1 METEF
6 SNKAPARPETPR
18 VPLRELVLSLTG
30 DIKAF
35 FRQEIELAKAE
46 ASEKA
51 AWLTRNAIVVAAG
64 GFVAYAGLIVFLIG
78 LGWLVAWALQK
89 AGLSPVFAGF
99 LGLAIIGLFVSAFG
113 ALFVLKS
120 IRALANGSL
129 SPQRTLHT
137 MQRLK
142 NSETPP
148 AAAVQ
153 PAPARRP
160 SSQEIQK
167 EVEQTEDRMG
177 EELEELG
184 RRLSPQQIN
193 ARMKQR
199 ISRKPYRSGLLAMG
213 LGVLSGMLFA
223 RESRR

>member
-1 METEF
+1 METE
-6 SNKAPARPETPR
+6 SSKKVPAGPETSR
-18 VPLRELVLSLTG
+18 APLRGLVHSLTG

-35 FRQEIELAKAE
+35 FRQEFELAKAE

-51 AWLTRNAIVVAAG
+51 AWLTRNAVVVAAG

-78 LGWLVAWALQK
+78 VGWLLAWALEK
-89 AGLSPVFAGF
+89 AGLPPVFAGF
-99 LGLAIIGLFVSAFG
+99 LGLAIIGLLVSALG
-113 ALFVLKS
+113 ALFMLKNLK
-120 IRALANGSL
+120 ALSSGSL

-137 MQRLK
+137 IQRLK
-142 NSETPP
+142 NPQT
-148 AAAVQ
+148 Q
-153 PAPARRP
+153 PAPSVKPAPAPRP

-167 EVEQTEDRMG
+167 AVEQTEDRMG
-177 EELEELG
+177 AEIEELG

-213 LGVLSGMLFA
+213 LGVLSGVLFA